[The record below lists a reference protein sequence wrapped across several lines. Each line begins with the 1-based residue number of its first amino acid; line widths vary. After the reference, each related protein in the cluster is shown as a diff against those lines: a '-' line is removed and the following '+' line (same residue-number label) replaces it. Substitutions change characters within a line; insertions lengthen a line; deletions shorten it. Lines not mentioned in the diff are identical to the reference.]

1 MHRQGWNDVY
11 QHLRLLD
18 WRTPYRVPKHS
29 ILHPSRVE
37 GFVRSTGINK
47 GQLEDWRLS
56 LEGGAGLHVHVFDD
70 RYEAHLDEV
79 DPSVDLV
86 EHLRQD
92 APEIYTFLSVGMSAY
107 VASKLSSNPNAPV
120 IGGFLGAFLAMSSV
134 EQARKDNAARYRP
147 PVLRIRRR

>member
-1 MHRQGWNDVY
+1 MIVDEAVFGKVKGD
-11 QHLRLLD
+11 RLGP
-18 WRTPYRVPKHS
+18 RHV
-29 ILHPSRVE
+29 
-37 GFVRSTGINK
+37 
-47 GQLEDWRLS
+47 
-56 LEGGAGLHVHVFDD
+56 GAEPWL
-70 RYEAHLDEV
+70 
-79 DPSVDLV
+79 DLV